1 MFILSLIRWPID
13 PFLQFVSMMPL
24 FPPSVMMVTAIASI
38 IVVVAPLPVADARI
52 LKIRVIVVGGQGG
65 IAVATV
71 ISTSVTNVDA
81 NPAMPAPMVA
91 AAMPVPRQG
100 GRRSQC
106 REGALARDEKDLSLH
121 LFSP

>member
-1 MFILSLIRWPID
+1 
-13 PFLQFVSMMPL
+13 MMPL
-24 FPPSVMMVTAIASI
+24 FPPSVMMVAAIASI
-38 IVVVAPLPVADARI
+38 IVVVAALPVADAPI
-52 LKIRVIVVGGQGG
+52 IKIRVIVVGGPGG
-65 IAVATV
+65 IAVATVVATIATV

-100 GRRSQC
+100 GRHSQC
-106 REGALARDEKDLSLH
+106 REGGTSEDEKDLSLH

>member
-1 MFILSLIRWPID
+1 
-13 PFLQFVSMMPL
+13 
-24 FPPSVMMVTAIASI
+24 MMVTAIASI